1 MPNPITVAQ
10 AIVVSNRPTPTPA
23 MTGFEPLIGAAAAG
37 LGGLI
42 TNLVQDKGTETLKKI
57 DWDIGKNLAVKRAL
71 VDYVRRYIDR
81 HGTLKVACVR
91 MDYPVRL
98 DEIYTA
104 VQLLDRSALRYFESE
119 AALQTQ
125 YRESGNR
132 GFNVTQA
139 AKQPGLQVA
148 NEQQYLMVLGG
159 PGVGKSTFLRKVGL
173 EALKSLNPRIFPPPP
188 PRPTY
193 LQSASQAEQ
202 NNQTSRAIA
211 PSVPA
216 GAQYRHRHI
225 PVMLELRQ
233 FDNPDRSI
241 KTVIAEELT
250 TCGFPAAQELTELF
264 LKNGKLLVLLDGL
277 DEVPSATLNHVITEI
292 ENLVDRHSDN
302 RYIASCRVA
311 AYTFGGFRRF
321 KDVAMAA
328 FEDEQI
334 EQFIKN
340 WFQKKRDIE
349 TNTAERCWELL
360 NSKDYRAAKELAQ
373 TPLLLTLLCVVYDEF
388 QDFPKKRHALYGEA
402 LDVLLRKW
410 ASEKRIQRNPIYQ
423 ELSAELELD
432 MLAEIAYTSFVD
444 DQLFFSKDR
453 LIDQIREFLIDNL
466 NAPRHL
472 DAETVLR
479 EIEIQ
484 QGILVERARDA
495 YSFSH
500 LTFQEYL
507 TAKYIVDNQK
517 IDQLVRAHATEKH
530 WREVFLLVAGLAP
543 GKGGADD
550 LLLAME
556 RRAQTHLASDKL
568 KALVSWATAAT
579 ENSPGDTNPPAKRV
593 AAIFLA
599 LALTLAISRYRDR
612 AWDFARYLESD
623 IENALRRVLDLNR
636 SLGLYLDKYLPLE
649 THYLSLDLDPHMD
662 KIFEIAEKYQGFKIF
677 EKARTDNLISG
688 LNPLKN
694 STADRKAPL
703 TEKMSFIECVYRN
716 FFENLNIDFGNL
728 YSSFQHEEG
737 QQLVNYFYIL
747 ELMVCCKEAAVR
759 VSPQV
764 WEGIEAR
771 MVTVSN

>member
-1 MPNPITVAQ
+1 
-10 AIVVSNRPTPTPA
+10 

-42 TNLVQDKGTETLKKI
+42 TNLVKDKGTDALKKI
-57 DWDIGKNLAVKRAL
+57 DWDIGKNLAVKKAL

-119 AALQTQ
+119 DALQTQ
-125 YRESGNR
+125 YRESGKR
-132 GFNVTQA
+132 IFNVTQSE
-139 AKQPGLQVA
+139 KKPGLQVA

-173 EALKSLNPRIFPPPP
+173 EALRTLGRRDFAGQDPGNLLVPQPIFHEHPC
-188 PRPTY
+188 
-193 LQSASQAEQ
+193 
-202 NNQTSRAIA
+202 
-211 PSVPA
+211 
-216 GAQYRHRHI
+216 I

-233 FDNPDRSI
+233 FDKADASI
-241 KTVIAEELT
+241 QGAIAEELK
-250 TCGFPAAQELTELF
+250 TCGFPYPEALTELF

-277 DEVPSATLNHVITEI
+277 DEVPSVTLNHVITEI

-334 EQFIKN
+334 RQFIQN
-340 WFQKKRDIE
+340 WFQKERDAE

-360 NSKDYRAAKELAQ
+360 NSKDYQAAKELAQ

-432 MLAEIAYTSFVD
+432 MLAEIAYTSFAD

-453 LIDQIREFLIDNL
+453 LIHQIREFLIDNL
-466 NAPRHL
+466 NAPSHL
-472 DAETVLR
+472 DAETVLK

-507 TAKYIVDNQK
+507 TAKCIVDNNK
-517 IDQLVRAHATEKH
+517 IDQMVRNHVTDKH

-543 GKGGADD
+543 GKRGADD

-556 RRAQTHLASDKL
+556 RQAQMYLDSNKL
-568 KALVSWATAAT
+568 KAFVAWADVVSK
-579 ENSPGDTNPPAKRV
+579 NSPRDTSPTAKRLG
-593 AAIFLA
+593 ALCLA
-599 LALTLAISRYRDR
+599 FDHIRARANALDR
-612 AWDFARYLESD
+612 ARDLTRSLTHALDTTLFFDLTNTLDNKLCFDRTRCALDDTIFSSIQKLHHAFYLGSFPAHVRGLIND
-623 IENALRRVLDLNR
+623 LDRALDRAVSYQKLDLFSIDSTAKIHSN
-636 SLGLYLDKYLPLE
+636 LE
-649 THYLSLDLDPHMD
+649 NIKKQLFGEEISCE
-662 KIFEIAEKYQGFKIF
+662 KVKEFRREIANIFEE
-677 EKARTDNLISG
+677 NLG
-688 LNPLKN
+688 
-694 STADRKAPL
+694 
-703 TEKMSFIECVYRN
+703 
-716 FFENLNIDFGNL
+716 LNIDSL
-728 YSSFQHEEG
+728 SFSVREFKQMA
-737 QQLVNYFYIL
+737 NYFYTL
-747 ELMVCCKEAAVR
+747 ELMVRCKEAAVR
-759 VSPQV
+759 VSPKV
-764 WEGIEAR
+764 WAGIESR
-771 MVTVSN
+771 MVTVTD

>member
-1 MPNPITVAQ
+1 
-10 AIVVSNRPTPTPA
+10 

-37 LGGLI
+37 LGSLI
-42 TNLVQDKGTETLKKI
+42 TSLVKEKGGETLKRL
-57 DWDIGKNLAVKRAL
+57 DWDIGKNFAL
-71 VDYVRRYIDR
+71 KKAMVDYVRRYIDR

-119 AALQTQ
+119 DALQTQ
-125 YRESGNR
+125 YRKSGQR
-132 GFNVTQA
+132 SFSVTRA
-139 AKQPGLQVA
+139 DKTPGLQVA

-173 EALKSLNPRIFPPPP
+173 EALRTLGRCDFAGKDPENLLVPQKIFYQHPR
-188 PRPTY
+188 
-193 LQSASQAEQ
+193 
-202 NNQTSRAIA
+202 
-211 PSVPA
+211 
-216 GAQYRHRHI
+216 I

-233 FDNPDRSI
+233 FDQSKNSI
-241 KTVIAEELT
+241 KAVIAKELD
-250 TCGFPAAQELTELF
+250 TCGFPHPEELTELF

-277 DEVPSATLNHVITEI
+277 DEVPSATLNHAITEI
-292 ENLVDRHSDN
+292 ENLVDRYGDN

-328 FEDEQI
+328 FDDTQI
-334 EQFIKN
+334 QRFIKN
-340 WFQKKRDIE
+340 WFQKERDTE
-349 TNTAERCWELL
+349 TNTADRCWELL
-360 NSKDYRAAKELAQ
+360 NSPEYQAAKELAQ

-410 ASEKRIQRNPIYQ
+410 AAEKRIQRNPIYQ

-453 LIDQIREFLIDNL
+453 LIEQIREFLISNL
-466 NAPRHL
+466 NAPKHL
-472 DAETVLR
+472 DAETVLK

-507 TAKYIVDNQK
+507 TAKCIVDNQK
-517 IDQLVRAHATEKH
+517 IDQLVRDHVTEEQ
-530 WREVFLLVAGLAP
+530 WQEVFLLVAGLAP
-543 GKGGADD
+543 GKQGADG

-556 RRAQTHLASDKL
+556 RQAQKYLSSRKL
-568 KALVSWATAAT
+568 QAMMAWAAKATQ
-579 ENSPGDTNPPAKRV
+579 NSPGDISPPAKRI
-593 AAIFLA
+593 AALFLVFSLERDLA
-599 LALTLAISRYRDR
+599 LDLYLDEAPELLIVLVCALK
-612 AWDFARYLESD
+612 
-623 IENALRRVLDLNR
+623 LDLNLDR
-636 SLGLYLDKYLPLE
+636 ALNYARDLDLAGTIDPKIADSLDRVYNYNRNQDCFEALYYGYDLSFDRDRFLKLALNLAKEYEELGIFDTALINSLILDISNLIFDEKTSKIDNKKTTSKIIEIYSDNLGYQ
-649 THYLSLDLDPHMD
+649 HVSALSLR
-662 KIFEIAEKYQGFKIF
+662 Q
-677 EKARTDNLISG
+677 RT
-688 LNPLKN
+688 
-694 STADRKAPL
+694 
-703 TEKMSFIECVYRN
+703 
-716 FFENLNIDFGNL
+716 
-728 YSSFQHEEG
+728 HES
-737 QQLVNYFYIL
+737 LNYFYIL
-747 ELMVCCKEAAVR
+747 ELIICCKDEAVR

-764 WEGIEAR
+764 WAGIESRIA
-771 MVTVSN
+771 TVPEAT

>member
-1 MPNPITVAQ
+1 
-10 AIVVSNRPTPTPA
+10 
-23 MTGFEPLIGAAAAG
+23 
-37 LGGLI
+37 
-42 TNLVQDKGTETLKKI
+42 
-57 DWDIGKNLAVKRAL
+57 
-71 VDYVRRYIDR
+71 VRRYIDR

-91 MDYPVRL
+91 MDTPVRL

-125 YRESGNR
+125 YRESGKR
-132 GFNVTQA
+132 GFNVTRA
-139 AKQPGLQVA
+139 DKKPGLQVA
-148 NEQQYLMVLGG
+148 NEQPYLMVLGG

-173 EALKSLNPRIFPPPP
+173 EALRTLGRRDFAGKDPGNLLVPQAIFYQHPC
-188 PRPTY
+188 
-193 LQSASQAEQ
+193 
-202 NNQTSRAIA
+202 
-211 PSVPA
+211 
-216 GAQYRHRHI
+216 I

-233 FDNPDRSI
+233 FDKPDISI
-241 KTVIAEELT
+241 KAVIAEELE
-250 TCGFPAAQELTELF
+250 TCGFPHPEDLTELF

-277 DEVPSATLNHVITEI
+277 DEVPSATLNHAITEI
-292 ENLVDRHSDN
+292 ENLVDRYSTN

-340 WFQKKRDIE
+340 WFQKSRDLE
-349 TNTAERCWELL
+349 VGTAERCWELL
-360 NSKDYRAAKELAQ
+360 NSKDYQAAKELAQ

-453 LIDQIREFLIDNL
+453 LIKQIREFLVDNL
-466 NAPRHL
+466 NAPIHL

-507 TAKYIVDNQK
+507 TAKCIVDNQK
-517 IDQLVRAHATEKH
+517 IDQLVRDHVTEQH

-543 GKGGADD
+543 GKRGADD
-550 LLLAME
+550 LLVAME
-556 RRAQTHLASDKL
+556 RQAQTYLTSDNL
-568 KALVSWATAAT
+568 KATIVWATLAT
-579 ENSPGDTNPPAKRV
+579 KNSPGKTEALAKRV

-599 LALTLAISRYRDR
+599 RALDLAHTLDRYRYLDRDLDLALDLAR
-612 AWDFARYLESD
+612 A
-623 IENALRRVLDLNR
+623 LDLDLAKEYQRLGIFSVDSVNNIAVPERMRYTSTER
-636 SLGLYLDKYLPLE
+636 SLG
-649 THYLSLDLDPHMD
+649 THRLG
-662 KIFEIAEKYQGFKIF
+662 Q
-677 EKARTDNLISG
+677 
-688 LNPLKN
+688 
-694 STADRKAPL
+694 L
-703 TEKMSFIECVYRN
+703 TCT
-716 FFENLNIDFGNL
+716 
-728 YSSFQHEEG
+728 SSE
-737 QQLVNYFYIL
+737 
-747 ELMVCCKEAAVR
+747 
-759 VSPQV
+759 
-764 WEGIEAR
+764 
-771 MVTVSN
+771 

>member
-1 MPNPITVAQ
+1 
-10 AIVVSNRPTPTPA
+10 

-42 TNLVQDKGTETLKKI
+42 TSLVKDKGTETLKKL
-57 DWDIGKNLAVKRAL
+57 DWDIGKNLALRKAM

-125 YRESGNR
+125 YRNSGKR
-132 GFNVTQA
+132 SFSVTRA
-139 AKQPGLQVA
+139 DKKPGLQVA
-148 NEQQYLMVLGG
+148 NEQQHLMVLGG

-173 EALKSLNPRIFPPPP
+173 EALRTLGRRDFAGRDPGNLLVPQGIFYQHPC
-188 PRPTY
+188 
-193 LQSASQAEQ
+193 
-202 NNQTSRAIA
+202 
-211 PSVPA
+211 
-216 GAQYRHRHI
+216 I

-233 FDNPDRSI
+233 FDKANVSI
-241 KTVIAEELT
+241 QAVIAAELE
-250 TCGFPAAQELTELF
+250 TCGFPESEELTELF

-277 DEVPSATLNHVITEI
+277 DEVPGSTLDHTLKEI
-292 ENLVDRHSDN
+292 RSLVDRYSDN
-302 RYIASCRVA
+302 RYIASCRVPTD
-311 AYTFGGFRRF
+311 TFGGFIRF

-334 EQFIKN
+334 QQFIKN
-340 WFQKKRDIE
+340 WFQKERDSE

-360 NSKDYRAAKELAQ
+360 NGKDYQAAKELAQ

-432 MLAEIAYTSFVD
+432 MLAEIAYTSFAD
-444 DQLFFSKDR
+444 DQLFFAKER
-453 LIDQIREFLIDNL
+453 LVQQIREFLVENL
-466 NAPRHL
+466 NVPSHL

-484 QGILVERARDA
+484 QGILVERARNA

-507 TAKYIVDNQK
+507 TAKCIVDNQK
-517 IDQLVRAHATEKH
+517 VDQLVHDHVTQQH
-530 WREVFLLVAGLAP
+530 WREIFLLLAGLAP
-543 GKGGADD
+543 GKRGADE

-556 RRAQTHLASDKL
+556 RQAQTCIINDKL
-568 KALVSWATAAT
+568 KALIFWATQAT
-579 ENSPGDTNPPAKRV
+579 QVSSGAIKSPAKR
-593 AAIFLA
+593 ASAIYLVIDLYPAFNLSIDCA
-599 LALTLAISRYRDR
+599 CGFIR
-612 AWDFARYLESD
+612 DFAYSCFLDLEDELSKEGGFNSQSINRSGKLNLLSNLTFASIWNSAKNYERIGVFSECLIQNSLNRLESMKGK
-623 IENALRRVLDLNR
+623 ILTKEFSEENYIDFMEFVVENFLKGLNAHPENVKI
-636 SLGLYLDKYLPLE
+636 SDE
-649 THYLSLDLDPHMD
+649 EAHYLSD
-662 KIFEIAEKYQGFKIF
+662 
-677 EKARTDNLISG
+677 
-688 LNPLKN
+688 
-694 STADRKAPL
+694 
-703 TEKMSFIECVYRN
+703 
-716 FFENLNIDFGNL
+716 
-728 YSSFQHEEG
+728 
-737 QQLVNYFYIL
+737 YFYTL
-747 ELMVCCKEAAVR
+747 ELMVRCKEAAVR

-764 WEGIEAR
+764 WEGIESR
-771 MVTVSN
+771 MVTVPNGVF

>member
-1 MPNPITVAQ
+1 
-10 AIVVSNRPTPTPA
+10 
-23 MTGFEPLIGAAAAG
+23 MTGFEPLIGAAVAG

-42 TNLVQDKGTETLKKI
+42 TNLVQDKGGETLKKL
-57 DWDIGKNLAVKRAL
+57 DWDIGKNLALKKAL

-91 MDYPVRL
+91 MDYPVSL

-119 AALQTQ
+119 AALQEQ
-125 YRESGNR
+125 YRESGQR
-132 GFNVTQA
+132 GFSVTNA
-139 AKQPGLQVA
+139 DKKPGLQVA
-148 NEQQYLMVLGG
+148 NEQRYLMVLGG

-173 EALKSLNPRIFPPPP
+173 EALRTLGRRDFAGKDPGNLLVPQAIFYQHPC
-188 PRPTY
+188 
-193 LQSASQAEQ
+193 
-202 NNQTSRAIA
+202 
-211 PSVPA
+211 
-216 GAQYRHRHI
+216 I

-233 FDNPDRSI
+233 FDKPDISI
-241 KTVIAEELT
+241 KAVIAEELE
-250 TCGFPAAQELTELF
+250 TCGFPHPEDLTELF

-277 DEVPSATLNHVITEI
+277 DEVPTATLDHVLREI
-292 ENLVDRHSDN
+292 RGLVDRYSDN

-311 AYTFGGFRRF
+311 AYTFGGFTRF

-340 WFQKKRDIE
+340 WFQKDRDLE
-349 TNTAERCWELL
+349 VGTADRCWKLL
-360 NSKDYRAAKELAQ
+360 NSNDYRAAKELAQ

-432 MLAEIAYTSFVD
+432 MLAEIAYTSFAD
-444 DQLFFSKDR
+444 DQLFFAKDR
-453 LIDQIREFLIDNL
+453 LVQQIREFLVENL
-466 NAPRHL
+466 NAPSHL

-507 TAKYIVDNQK
+507 TAKCIVDNQK
-517 IDQLVRAHATEKH
+517 IDQLVSSHVTEQH

-543 GKGGADD
+543 GKRGADD
-550 LLLAME
+550 LLQAME
-556 RRAQTHLASDKL
+556 RLAQSYVISNKV
-568 KALVSWATAAT
+568 KALIAWATQIT
-579 ENSPGDTNPPAKRV
+579 KDSPGLAQVPAKRV

-599 LALTLAISRYRDR
+599 RALSRDFSRDLARDRDCAISLTRALGLGLDLVSDLVPVLNHTMSPTSNRTLALDYDHTRALAKEYKDIGVFRENLIDQVVVDLSSIKIDRPQGASNQEDRNRFRIIIISNFARCLGIDLNYTKLSQQEIDQL
-612 AWDFARYLESD
+612 ARYL
-623 IENALRRVLDLNR
+623 
-636 SLGLYLDKYLPLE
+636 
-649 THYLSLDLDPHMD
+649 
-662 KIFEIAEKYQGFKIF
+662 
-677 EKARTDNLISG
+677 
-688 LNPLKN
+688 
-694 STADRKAPL
+694 
-703 TEKMSFIECVYRN
+703 
-716 FFENLNIDFGNL
+716 
-728 YSSFQHEEG
+728 
-737 QQLVNYFYIL
+737 YIL
-747 ELMVCCKEAAVR
+747 ELMVRCKEAAVR

-764 WEGIEAR
+764 WTGIGPEK
-771 MVTVSN
+771 SPGQ

>member
-1 MPNPITVAQ
+1 LG
-10 AIVVSNRPTPTPA
+10 NRHPDPT

-42 TNLVQDKGTETLKKI
+42 TSLVKDKGTETLKNL
-57 DWDIGKNLAVKRAL
+57 DWDIGKNLAVRKAT

-119 AALQTQ
+119 DALQEQ
-125 YRESGNR
+125 YRESGKRN
-132 GFNVTQA
+132 FSVTNA
-139 AKQPGLQVA
+139 EKKPGLQVA

-173 EALKSLNPRIFPPPP
+173 EALRTLGRRDFAGKDPGNL
-188 PRPTY
+188 
-193 LQSASQAEQ
+193 L
-202 NNQTSRAIA
+202 
-211 PSVPA
+211 VP
-216 GAQYRHRHI
+216 QETFYQHPCI

-233 FDNPDRSI
+233 FDKLDTSI
-241 KTVIAEELT
+241 QSFISEELE
-250 TCGFPAAQELTELF
+250 TCGFPHPEELTELF
-264 LKNGKLLVLLDGL
+264 LKNGKLLVLLDGM
-277 DEVPSATLNHVITEI
+277 DEVPTANLDHAIKEIKKLVDNYSKI
-292 ENLVDRHSDN
+292 ENPTEKNRRAKKILDN
-302 RYIASCRVA
+302 PDTNRFIASCRIA
-311 AYTFGGFRRF
+311 AYTFGGFTRF

-340 WFQKKRDIE
+340 WFQKDRDLE
-349 TNTAERCWELL
+349 VNTADRCWELL
-360 NSKDYRAAKELAQ
+360 NSNDYRAAKELAQ

-388 QDFPKKRHALYGEA
+388 QDFPKKRHALYSEA

-432 MLAEIAYTSFVD
+432 MLAEIAYASFVD
-444 DQLFFSKDR
+444 NQLFFSKKI
-453 LIDQIREFLIDNL
+453 LVEQIRGFLVDNL
-466 NAPRHL
+466 NAPNHL

-507 TAKYIVDNQK
+507 TAKCIVDNRK
-517 IDQLVRAHATEKH
+517 VNQLVRSHVNHKR
-530 WREVFLLVAGLAP
+530 WREVFLSVAGLAS
-543 GKGGADD
+543 GRRGADD
-550 LLLAME
+550 MLLAME
-556 RRAQTHLASDKL
+556 RQAQTCLDSDKL
-568 KALVSWATAAT
+568 KNTVAWATLAS
-579 ENSPGDTNPPAKRV
+579 EHSPRDANPTAKRI

-599 LALTLAISRYRDR
+599 LALDCNGAVNRVLTLGH
-612 AWDFARYLESD
+612 
-623 IENALRRVLDLNR
+623 ALDSIPDLDLNFTFDSTRGLAIAFARALSIAFDRAQTCALALDRALAFERAR
-636 SLGLYLDKYLPLE
+636 SLALDLANEYQKIGLFPVSSIDTVILNLE
-649 THYLSLDLDPHMD
+649 RLEVQVSAEKISQAKIRKLNHEIIESFVVNLNMKMEFLSLSDL
-662 KIFEIAEKYQGFKIF
+662 EIKQMI
-677 EKARTDNLISG
+677 
-688 LNPLKN
+688 
-694 STADRKAPL
+694 
-703 TEKMSFIECVYRN
+703 
-716 FFENLNIDFGNL
+716 
-728 YSSFQHEEG
+728 
-737 QQLVNYFYIL
+737 NYFYIL
-747 ELMVCCKEAAVR
+747 ELMIRCKEAAVR

-764 WEGIEAR
+764 WAGIESR
-771 MVTVSN
+771 MVTVPTE

>member
-1 MPNPITVAQ
+1 
-10 AIVVSNRPTPTPA
+10 

-42 TNLVQDKGTETLKKI
+42 TSLVKDKGTETLKKL
-57 DWDIGKNLAVKRAL
+57 DWDIGKNLALRKAM

-119 AALQTQ
+119 DALQTQ
-125 YRESGNR
+125 YRKSGKR

-139 AKQPGLQVA
+139 AKKPGLQVA

-173 EALKSLNPRIFPPPP
+173 EALRTLGRRDFAGKDPGNLLVPQGIFYQHPC
-188 PRPTY
+188 
-193 LQSASQAEQ
+193 
-202 NNQTSRAIA
+202 
-211 PSVPA
+211 
-216 GAQYRHRHI
+216 I

-233 FDNPDRSI
+233 FDKPNGSI
-241 KTVIAEELT
+241 QAVIAAELE
-250 TCGFPAAQELTELF
+250 TCGFPHPEELTELF

-277 DEVPSATLNHVITEI
+277 DEVPATTLDHALKEI
-292 ENLVDRHSDN
+292 RSLVDRYSDS
-302 RYIASCRVA
+302 RYVASCRVA
-311 AYTFGGFRRF
+311 AYTFGGFTRF

-340 WFQKKRDIE
+340 WFQKSRDTE

-360 NSKDYRAAKELAQ
+360 NSPDYQAAKELAQ

-423 ELSAELELD
+423 ELSAGLELD

-453 LIDQIREFLIDNL
+453 LIHQIREFLVDNL
-466 NAPRHL
+466 NAPSHL

-507 TAKYIVDNQK
+507 TAKCIVDNNK
-517 IDQLVRAHATEKH
+517 LDQLVRDHATEKH

-543 GKGGADD
+543 GKRGADD
-550 LLLAME
+550 LLLAIE
-556 RRAQTHLASDKL
+556 RQAKSYVTGSTLAIF
-568 KALVSWATAAT
+568 SWA
-579 ENSPGDTNPPAKRV
+579 ESVIDKQSNRIKLSAKRV
-593 AAIFLA
+593 AAVFTLQRFRQLTGWIIFAPENVERNRYDQKIGDYTQYLQDYETRLA
-599 LALTLAISRYRDR
+599 ESLSILSIALNFDLRDLRREIEAPKYSISGVDLIDDPQEFY
-612 AWDFARYLESD
+612 RYLIRFLESIPEVVKQFRSLEIIGTD
-623 IENALRRVLDLNR
+623 FFDSLIENLENVKTRINEHSLRQEAYKEFR
-636 SLGLYLDKYLPLE
+636 SEILACFNGNQNHKL
-649 THYLSLDLDPHMD
+649 HSLMFSNED
-662 KIFEIAEKYQGFKIF
+662 EKH
-677 EKARTDNLISG
+677 L
-688 LNPLKN
+688 
-694 STADRKAPL
+694 AD
-703 TEKMSFIECVYRN
+703 
-716 FFENLNIDFGNL
+716 
-728 YSSFQHEEG
+728 
-737 QQLVNYFYIL
+737 YFYLL
-747 ELMVCCKEAAVR
+747 ELMVRCKDAAVR

-764 WEGIEAR
+764 WEGIESR
-771 MVTVSN
+771 MVTVPTE

>member
-1 MPNPITVAQ
+1 
-10 AIVVSNRPTPTPA
+10 

-42 TNLVQDKGTETLKKI
+42 TSLVKDKGTETLKKL
-57 DWDIGKNLAVKRAL
+57 DWDIGKNLALKKAL

-125 YRESGNR
+125 YRESGKR
-132 GFNVTQA
+132 SFSVTRA
-139 AKQPGLQVA
+139 EKKPGLQVA

-173 EALKSLNPRIFPPPP
+173 EALRTLGCRDFASKDPGNLLVPQGIF
-188 PRPTY
+188 Y
-193 LQSASQAEQ
+193 QH
-202 NNQTSRAIA
+202 
-211 PSVPA
+211 PS
-216 GAQYRHRHI
+216 I

-233 FDNPDRSI
+233 FDKTNISI
-241 KTVIAEELT
+241 KAVIAAELE
-250 TCGFPAAQELTELF
+250 TCGFPHPEELTELF

-277 DEVPSATLNHVITEI
+277 DEVPATTLDHALKEI
-292 ENLVDRHSDN
+292 RSLVDRYSDS
-302 RYIASCRVA
+302 RYVASCRVA
-311 AYTFGGFRRF
+311 AYTFGGFTRF

-340 WFQKKRDIE
+340 WFQKSRDTE

-360 NSKDYRAAKELAQ
+360 NSPDYQAAKELAQ

-453 LIDQIREFLIDNL
+453 LIHQIREFLVDNL
-466 NAPRHL
+466 NAPSHL
-472 DAETVLR
+472 DAETVLK

-507 TAKYIVDNQK
+507 TAKCIVDNNK
-517 IDQLVRAHATEKH
+517 IDQLVDNHATDKH

-543 GKGGADD
+543 GKRGADD

-556 RRAQTHLASDKL
+556 HQAQTYLSTPKVRL
-568 KALVSWATAAT
+568 ILSWATAAT
-579 ENSPGDTNPPAKRV
+579 EESLGQNKAVEKRT
-593 AAIFLA
+593 AAVFLA
-599 LALTLAISRYRDR
+599 RVLPRDRTLNLARALDLHIDPTLDRLIDLDLALEYHNLGV
-612 AWDFARYLESD
+612 FKE
-623 IENALRRVLDLNR
+623 DL
-636 SLGLYLDKYLPLE
+636 
-649 THYLSLDLDPHMD
+649 
-662 KIFEIAEKYQGFKIF
+662 
-677 EKARTDNLISG
+677 TDNLITTLRLLERSAPSE
-688 LNPLKN
+688 NSPLIEW
-694 STADRKAPL
+694 RKFSQKIL
-703 TEKMSFIECVYRN
+703 LC
-716 FFENLNIDFGNL
+716 FFDNLKLDLENLRFSNKEAQEL
-728 YSSFQHEEG
+728 TA
-737 QQLVNYFYIL
+737 YFYIL
-747 ELMVCCKEAAVR
+747 EMIVRCKKAAVR

-764 WEGIEAR
+764 WAGIESR
-771 MVTVSN
+771 MVTVPNGEF